1 MKEILSFLKQYFQVV
16 DKRVMTLTT
25 IFVALMVCLNYSLG
39 IESRLIAHPNFYLR
53 ITAFTLL
60 YIFVFGLPYLL
71 YMSFTR
77 QSIPTHRF
85 FYLLIISAALIFA
98 FKVSFTGVSIL
109 LNRQLDWPWN
119 RYWSRFLHWPVKAV
133 ICCGL
138 VWMLW
143 KFGRYEKPVFGTGL
157 KKLELKPYFTLVLI
171 MIPLITLAGTQED
184 FLRTYPKLKNI
195 FFIDEHVGSF
205 LPSALLFELCYGI
218 DFFTIEFF
226 FRGFLILAFVR
237 YVGINSILPMAA
249 FYCAIH
255 FGKPLGECISSYFGG
270 VLLGVVV
277 YNTRSIWGGLIVHLG
292 IAWLMELSG
301 YIGRMIT
308 D

>member
-16 DKRVMTLTT
+16 DNKVLALTT
-25 IFVALMVCLNYSLG
+25 GFVALMVYLNYSLG
-39 IESRLIAHPNFYLR
+39 IESRFIAHPNFLFR
-53 ITAFTLL
+53 FTAFALL

-71 YMSFTR
+71 YAVSAR
-77 QSIPTHRF
+77 QSIPTERF
-85 FYLLIISAALIFA
+85 FYLLIAAAALIFA
-98 FKVSFTGVSIL
+98 FKVSFTGVTII

-133 ICCGL
+133 ITSGL
-138 VWMLW
+138 IWGLW
-143 KFGRYEKPVFGTGL
+143 KLGKYEKPVFGTGL
-157 KKLELKPYFTLVLI
+157 KRLELKPYFTLVII
-171 MIPLITLAGTQED
+171 MIPLIALAGTQAD
-184 FLRTYPKLKNI
+184 FLHTYPKLKNI
-195 FFIDEHVGSF
+195 FFINEHVNSF
-205 LPSALLFELCYGI
+205 LPSALLFELCYGM

-237 YVGINSILPMAA
+237 YAGINSILPMAA

-255 FGKPLGECISSYFGG
+255 FGKPLGECISSYFGE

-292 IAWLMELSG
+292 IAWLMEISG
-301 YIGRMIT
+301 YIGRSLQ
-308 D
+308 